1 MIRTRSFASTMVC
14 ALALAI
20 LTACA
25 ADRLSNIPGN
35 ATIASSGNDH
45 LSYTAPSYGRIW
57 VYDVS
62 NDRIDYSG
70 PVSINEPVTV
80 DPSSNSVTIDGRI
93 VADKVDQGAQ
103 HRIYFVP
110 AQETPTAYSN

>member
-1 MIRTRSFASTMVC
+1 MW

-20 LTACA
+20 FSGCA
-25 ADRLSNIPGN
+25 TDPLSNIPSN

-57 VYDVS
+57 VYDVT
-62 NDRIDYSG
+62 NDRIDYAG
-70 PVSINEPVTV
+70 PLRANEAIIV

-93 VADKVDQGAQ
+93 VSDTLAQGAK

-110 AQETPTAYSN
+110 AQDNPS

>member
-1 MIRTRSFASTMVC
+1 MIHTRSFAFPMMW

-20 LTACA
+20 LSGCA
-25 ADRLSNIPGN
+25 TDLNNIPGN

-45 LSYTAPSYGRIW
+45 LSYTAPTHGRIW

-70 PVSINEPVTV
+70 PISKDVMIKV
-80 DPSSNSVTIDGRI
+80 DPGTNSVTIDGRI
-93 VADKVDQGAQ
+93 VADKLDHGAQ

-110 AQETPTAYSN
+110 RENSAS

>member
-1 MIRTRSFASTMVC
+1 MIFTRSFSWPVLC
-14 ALALAI
+14 ALALGI
-20 LTACA
+20 LSGCA
-25 ADRLSNIPGN
+25 ADQFSNIPSN

-57 VYDVS
+57 VYDVT

-70 PVSINEPVTV
+70 PLKMNEAIEV
-80 DPSSNSVTIDGRI
+80 DPRSSSITIDGR
-93 VADKVDQGAQ
+93 VVSDTLAQGSQ

-110 AQETPTAYSN
+110 AQENRS